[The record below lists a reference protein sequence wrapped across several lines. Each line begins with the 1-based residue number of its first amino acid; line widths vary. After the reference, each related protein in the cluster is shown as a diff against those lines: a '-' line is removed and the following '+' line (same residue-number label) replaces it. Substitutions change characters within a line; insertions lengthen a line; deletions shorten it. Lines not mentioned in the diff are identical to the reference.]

1 MTTTDATVRGE
12 GGPPRVAVVDW
23 GTSTFRLW
31 LLDESGGVLAERRS
45 DQGMV
50 RASTDGFEAVL
61 ESHLAAVG
69 APHNLP
75 VVIAGMAGARQG
87 WHEAAYVDVPARL
100 DSLVERAVAVPGQ
113 ARPVR
118 ILPGLAQRDPGR
130 LDVMRGEETQ
140 LLGLAAGGISSA
152 LVCLPGTH
160 SKWVRLED
168 ATVSA
173 FATFATGEF
182 FSLLAAHS
190 TLADA
195 LDLPGAPFDA
205 AAFADGV
212 DAAFAEPERIT
223 NRLFE
228 IRAASLLT
236 DRSPAARRAR
246 LSGLLVGIELAGAR
260 RFSAGA
266 VHAHLV
272 AAGPLADLYAAAL
285 PHAGFAVTQIDAD
298 EAVRRGLFAA
308 AGRLLE
314 RQECGA

>member
-1 MTTTDATVRGE
+1 M
-12 GGPPRVAVVDW
+12 
-23 GTSTFRLW
+23 W
-31 LLDESGGVLAERRS
+31 LLGRDGAVHAERRS

-50 RASTDGFEAVL
+50 RAGTEGFEAVL

-87 WHEAAYVDVPARL
+87 WHEASYVDVPARL
-100 DSLVERAVAVPGQ
+100 HSLVERAVAVPGM
-113 ARPVR
+113 ARSVR
-118 ILPGLAQRDPGR
+118 ILPGIAQRDADRP
-130 LDVMRGEETQ
+130 DVMRGEETQ
-140 LLGLAAGGISSA
+140 LLGLSAGGLPSGLA
-152 LVCLPGTH
+152 CLPGTH

-168 ATVSA
+168 ACVTA
-173 FATFATGEF
+173 FATFPTGEL

-190 TLADA
+190 TLAGA
-195 LDLPGAPFDA
+195 LGAPDEPMDA

-236 DRSPAARRAR
+236 DRAPATRRAR

-260 RFSAGA
+260 RFAAGA
-266 VHAHLV
+266 AHAHLV

-308 AGRLLE
+308 AERLLFS
-314 RQECGA
+314 QECGT